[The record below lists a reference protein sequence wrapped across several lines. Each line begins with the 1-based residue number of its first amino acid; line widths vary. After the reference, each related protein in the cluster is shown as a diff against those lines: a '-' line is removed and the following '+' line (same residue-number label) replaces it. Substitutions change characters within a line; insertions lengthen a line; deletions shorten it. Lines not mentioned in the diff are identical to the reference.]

1 MFSGGVKGN
10 FGKKRV
16 KSTKELVPITK
27 SLKDNISGFHCVLV
41 DKITEVI
48 QKTWRDI
55 YITFDI
61 KERII

>member
-27 SLKDNISGFHCVLV
+27 SLRDNISGFHCVLV

-48 QKTWRDI
+48 QKT
-55 YITFDI
+55 
-61 KERII
+61 